1 MTTGTKNAMDHVS
14 TEVKLARQ
22 YEGAPPP
29 PLPRSP
35 GCGSGPSRS
44 LPRAPPALRKARRG

>member
-1 MTTGTKNAMDHVS
+1 MDHVS